1 VAFLAGRGLS
11 RRRACVLVGLSRS
24 GLSYQPRQTD
34 EAELAACI
42 LDLAY
47 KHRRYGYR
55 RIWYLLNRQR
65 RKQGQ
70 KPVNRKRVHR
80 LWKKLKLSLPSRRKR
95 KRRGQGGSVPCRAE
109 YPNHVWTYDFV
120 FDFCEN
126 GRKLKFL
133 TLIDEFTRQALAIE
147 VNVRMSSRQ
156 VIEVL
161 ERVMAQH
168 GHPAY
173 LRSDNGPEF
182 IARRLKSYLAERG
195 AQTRYI
201 DPGSPWQNAYCES
214 FNGKLRDE
222 FLNQEVFYS
231 PAHAQVLAETWRRYY
246 NTQRP
251 HSSLGYLTPAE
262 FAAKV
267 A

>member
-1 VAFLAGRGLS
+1 MAFLTARGLS
-11 RRRACVLVGLSRS
+11 ERRACVLVGLSRW
-24 GLSYQPRQTD
+24 GLNYQSRRKD

-55 RIWYLLNRQR
+55 RIWALLNRHR

-80 LWKKLKLSLPSRRKR
+80 LFKKLKLSLPSRRKR
-95 KRRGQGGSVPCRAE
+95 KRRGQGGNIPCRAE
-109 YPNHVWTYDFV
+109 YANHVWTCDFV

-147 VNVRMSSRQ
+147 VDVRMTSRQ
-156 VIEVL
+156 VMQVL
-161 ERVMAQH
+161 ERTMARH
-168 GHPAY
+168 GRPEY
-173 LRSDNGPEF
+173 LRSDNGSEF
-182 IARRLKSYLAERG
+182 IARRLKGYLAGQG

-214 FNGKLRDE
+214 FNGRFRDE

-231 PAHAQVLAETWRRYY
+231 QAHAKVLAESWRRHY
-246 NTQRP
+246 NTRRP